1 MKPKN
6 TSKIK
11 DRNNITTIKINKQTK
26 QRLDRLKEHPR
37 ETYEETLR
45 KILFILNL
53 SKTNPEKAQ
62 RIFRKIDSII
72 RLRQEEYKEVYQ
84 EDKVEREDKIDK
96 RGN

>member
-1 MKPKN
+1 MRNKNLSKNSRKN
-6 TSKIK
+6 T
-11 DRNNITTIKINKQTK
+11 TTIKIDKQTK

-72 RLRQEEYKEVYQ
+72 KSRQEEYKEVYL
-84 EDKVEREDKIDK
+84 EENLIDK
-96 RGN
+96 KKE